1 MPVTA
6 PLSGITVI
14 EAANYVAAPAAGA
27 LMADLGATVYKI
39 EPPGGEVMRG
49 VVPTGGPGN
58 MPFNFLF
65 ELENRGKKSVTIALD
80 APGGPSLLLRLLSKA
95 DVFLTNFMAPRLEK
109 FGLAPEAVLAVNP
122 RLIYVSV
129 SGYGITGPDAARPGF
144 DFSAFW
150 TRSGIM
156 SLVGHPG
163 APPVLSRIA
172 QGDHTTG
179 INALAATLA
188 ALRLR
193 DLTGEGQVVEIS
205 LQQTGAY
212 TIATDLSRTL
222 VDGTQPKV
230 MDRTAP
236 DNPLFNTYPTRDGNW
251 ILLVH
256 MTPDPYW
263 PKLCAA
269 LGLTSMADDPD
280 CATMAARR
288 TNGRALAATIE
299 AAFLQDDLANW
310 AKKLDSHGLIWA
322 PRTELPDVV
331 ADPALRSRDAF
342 QPFDTPG
349 GRFETVG
356 APFVIRDA
364 DVRVRG
370 MASEAGADTAEA
382 LAAAGLSEDDI
393 ARLAEQGVFG

>member
-1 MPVTA
+1 
-6 PLSGITVI
+6 
-14 EAANYVAAPAAGA
+14 VAAPAAGA
-27 LMADLGATVYKI
+27 LMADLGATVIKV

-49 VVPTGGPGN
+49 VVPTGGPGT

-65 ELENRGKKSVTIALD
+65 ELENRGKKSITIALD
-80 APGGPSLLLRLLSKA
+80 SPAGPPLLLKLLETA

-109 FGLAPEAVLAVNP
+109 YGLTPEAALAANP
-122 RLIYVSV
+122 RLVYVSV
-129 SGYGITGPDAARPGF
+129 TGYGITGLDAGRPGF

-156 SLVGHPG
+156 SLVGHPDS
-163 APPVLSRIA
+163 PPVLSRIA

-179 INALAATLA
+179 INAVAATLA

-212 TIATDLSRTL
+212 TIATDLARTL
-222 VDGTQPKV
+222 LDGAQPKV

-236 DNPLFNTYPTRDGNW
+236 DNPLFNTYPTKDGKW

-269 LGLTSMADDPD
+269 LALTTLAGDAS
-280 CATMAARR
+280 CATMAGRR
-288 TNGRALAATIE
+288 AQGRELAALIE
-299 AAFLQDDLANW
+299 RRFLQEDLEFWTA
-310 AKKLDSHGLIWA
+310 KLDEHGLIWA
-322 PRTELPDVV
+322 PRTELPDVI
-331 ADPALRSRDAF
+331 ADPALRERGTF
-342 QPFDTPG
+342 QSLETEAG
-349 GRFETVG
+349 TFETVG
-356 APFVIRDA
+356 TPFVIRDA

-370 MASEAGADTAEA
+370 SASTAGADTAEV
-382 LAAAGLSEDDI
+382 LAAAGLSEDEVAELA
-393 ARLAEQGVFG
+393 ARGVFG